1 LSVTSTANSGDQ
13 FPVGQTTPV
22 TYYATDGSGNTSSC
36 TFTVTVNGNCIT
48 NPSDL
53 LISYFDPPQAW
64 NLNESLD
71 VIIDLTNV
79 GGQTA
84 SGTKQFLLTAM
95 NGWTYTWNPSQTESE
110 TIFGDIVPV
119 QNNAWVIQPV
129 FVGPLFVGL
138 QFSTNEV
145 MSPNEVVNLAI
156 QVKAPG
162 VPTSR
167 FLNSSIQAGSG
178 GDTNSGN
185 NLARINVVSQ

>member
-1 LSVTSTANSGDQ
+1 
-13 FPVGQTTPV
+13 VGQTTPV

-36 TFTVTVNGNCIT
+36 TFTVTVNGNCIP

-53 LISYFDPPQAW
+53 LISYYDAPQAW
-64 NLNESLD
+64 ALSECLD
-71 VIIDLTNV
+71 VIIELSNV
-79 GGQTA
+79 GGQNAT
-84 SGTKQFLLTAM
+84 GTKQFLLTAM
-95 NGWTYTWNPSQTESE
+95 NGWTYNWDANQTESE
-110 TIFGDIVPV
+110 TILGEVVPV

-138 QFSTNEV
+138 QFSTNELLT
-145 MSPNEVVNLAI
+145 PGDKVNLAI
-156 QVKAPG
+156 EVCAPS
-162 VPTSR
+162 VATSR